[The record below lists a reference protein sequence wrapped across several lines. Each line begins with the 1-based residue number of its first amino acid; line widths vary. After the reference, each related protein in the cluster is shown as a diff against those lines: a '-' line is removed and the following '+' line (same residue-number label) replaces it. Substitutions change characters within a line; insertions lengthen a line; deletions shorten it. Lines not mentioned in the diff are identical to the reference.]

1 VVAGLLFVAAVAAYE
16 WALPAGFPR
25 PVVPPDNPVSVA
37 RVAFGETLFSDPRL
51 SLTGGYSCASCHDPA
66 RAFTDGRARAIG
78 ATGQAHA
85 RNTPTLINAAY
96 APSFGWLE
104 TGPRSLE
111 AQIRVAL
118 EGNDPIEL
126 GFDHVAEE
134 RLAALRADEAFATAY
149 VRAFGLPVESLGTE
163 HLVMALASYVRT
175 LVFADSPFD
184 RYVYWGDDT
193 LSARAHAGMTLY
205 LSARLGCSGCHG
217 GFALA
222 GPAVSVEAPAAA
234 PVFHDGVRAPALRNV
249 ARTAPYM
256 HDGALATLD
265 DVLAFY
271 AETGRGRPLRL
282 DDRERAALR
291 AFLESLTDRRWQ

>member
-1 VVAGLLFVAAVAAYE
+1 MVAGLLFVAAVAAYE

-25 PVVPPDNPVSVA
+25 PAVPPDNPVSAEAVA
-37 RVAFGETLFSDPRL
+37 LGATLFSDARL
-51 SLTGGYSCASCHDPA
+51 SMTGDYSCASCHDPA

-96 APSFGWLE
+96 AASFGWLD

-118 EGNDPIEL
+118 EGTDPIEL
-126 GFDHVAEE
+126 GFDRVAEE
-134 RLAALRADEAFATAY
+134 RLDALRADDAFRDAF
-149 VRAFGLPVESLGTE
+149 VRAFRLPAESLATE
-163 HLVMALASYVRT
+163 HLVMALASYVRS

-184 RYVYWGDDT
+184 RYVYWGEDT
-193 LSARAHAGMTLY
+193 LSAQAHAGMTLY
-205 LSARLGCSGCHG
+205 LSERLGCSGCHG
-217 GFALA
+217 GFTLA
-222 GPAVSVEAPAAA
+222 GPAVSVETPGVA

-256 HDGALATLD
+256 HDGALPTLD

-271 AETGRGRPLRL
+271 AETGRDRPLHL
-282 DDRERAALR
+282 DDTERAALR
-291 AFLESLTDRRWQ
+291 AFLESLTDTRWQ